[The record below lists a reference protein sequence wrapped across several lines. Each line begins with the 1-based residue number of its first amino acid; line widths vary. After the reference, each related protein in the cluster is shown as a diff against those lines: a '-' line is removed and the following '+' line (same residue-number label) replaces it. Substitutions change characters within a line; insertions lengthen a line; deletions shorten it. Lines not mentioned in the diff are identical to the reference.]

1 MQFYKAK
8 FKMAL
13 LVWPNIEQNLDNDC
27 ILFYCFLTHV
37 YWMLSPIPLPWSTYS
52 PFPEPPT
59 GILFVPLEILH
70 SCKRDRGSNI

>member
-13 LVWPNIEQNLDNDC
+13 LIWPNIEQNLDNDR

-37 YWMLSPIPLPWSTYS
+37 YWMLSLVPLPCPTYF
-52 PFPEPPT
+52 PFPEPPPV
-59 GILFVPLEILH
+59 ILFVPLEVLH
-70 SCKRDRGSNI
+70 SCKHDRGSSI